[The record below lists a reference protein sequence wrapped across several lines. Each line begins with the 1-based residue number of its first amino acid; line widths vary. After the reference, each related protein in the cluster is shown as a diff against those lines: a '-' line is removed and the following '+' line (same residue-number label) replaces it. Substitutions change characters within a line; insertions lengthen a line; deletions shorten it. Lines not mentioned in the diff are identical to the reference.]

1 MRLQRAF
8 AVAVLLALGVA
19 CSSPAAPVPPTPAA
33 APATSAAP
41 AAQPSPAA
49 SASASPSVAPAVSPV
64 AVPSASPVAAGSL
77 TTVKIAQAPGVGN
90 SPAYLADAKGYFR
103 EQGIQAEFVRV
114 GSSPELQQL
123 VSTGDAQ
130 IGFGGLS
137 AAFFNG
143 LARDLD
149 MRIIAGN
156 YQTDPEGDS
165 QLPIVARKAS
175 VDSGAIKTVADL
187 KGKKVAVNGKGAG
200 TEYELDLALRTGGIT
215 INDVDLTT
223 LGYPEMVAGLANG
236 GIEGAIILEP
246 TASKAV
252 SSGAGVKLVPK
263 YGAGTQNAVM
273 LGNYKWAQANRDLM
287 RRTLV
292 AWLKGVADVQNGGWR
307 SDANIALLQPYTDA
321 SAADLLASGVP
332 YWPADGQVNTADLM
346 KQEQFFR
353 DRGYITYPSPLP
365 EDKLE
370 DLSFLQA
377 ARQSL
382 GR

>member
-1 MRLQRAF
+1 MA
-8 AVAVLLALGVA
+8 
-19 CSSPAAPVPPTPAA
+19 SKPTQS
-33 APATSAAP
+33 APAG
-41 AAQPSPAA
+41 
-49 SASASPSVAPAVSPV
+49 ASPSAAAAASPV
-64 AVPSASPVAAGSL
+64 AVPAASPAAAADL
-77 TTVKIAQAPGVGN
+77 VTVKIAQAPGVGN
-90 SPAYLADAKGYFR
+90 APAYLADARGYFG
-103 EQGIQAEFVRV
+103 EQGIRAEFVRV

-123 VSTGDAQ
+123 VSNGDVQ

-156 YQTDPEGDS
+156 YQTDPEGHS

-175 VDSGAIKTVADL
+175 VDSGEIKTVADL
-187 KGKKVAVNGKGAG
+187 KGKKVAVNGTGAG

-223 LGYPEMVAGLANG
+223 LGYPEMVAALANG

-252 SSGAGVKLVPK
+252 SSGAGVKLVPQ
-263 YGAGTQNAVM
+263 YGPNGQNSVM
-273 LGNYKWAQANRDLM
+273 LGNYRWAQANRDLL
-287 RRTLV
+287 RRTLI

-307 SDANIALLQPYTDA
+307 SDANIAILEQYTGA
-321 SAADLLASGVP
+321 SAADLLASGLP
-332 YWPADGQVNTADLM
+332 YWPPDGEVNTPDVL

-353 DRGYITYPSPLP
+353 ERGYITYPSPLA
-365 EDKLE
+365 EDRLE